1 MAAGSVIGL
10 LGGLAL
16 ARIVAALM
24 NIFVDTLRF
33 GTNDPLLLIGA
44 PLLLATVAMI
54 ACYVPAR
61 TSAKIDPLIALREN

>member
-1 MAAGSVIGL
+1 MAAGTVIGP

-16 ARIVAALM
+16 ARIVAASM
-24 NIFVDTLRF
+24 NIFVDALRF
-33 GTNDPLLLIGA
+33 GKNDPLLLIGA

-61 TSAKIDPLIALREN
+61 TSAKIDPLIALRED